1 VNSRLSKQEGKTRAG
16 IPCTLPVSSKARIA
30 SLASTGNDEA
40 ITTETLRLLDRVLDC
55 GEVHITLVTRLLH
68 MFEELKKGKGMVST
82 SIDGATELRVEVLM
96 LVADVLS

>member
-1 VNSRLSKQEGKTRAG
+1 MTPERRSTRS
-16 IPCTLPVSSKARIA
+16 VSDQVESA
-30 SLASTGNDEA
+30 SLASTRDDKTV
-40 ITTETLRLLDRVLDC
+40 TTETLRLLDRVLDC
-55 GEVHITLVTRLLH
+55 GEVHITLVTKLLH